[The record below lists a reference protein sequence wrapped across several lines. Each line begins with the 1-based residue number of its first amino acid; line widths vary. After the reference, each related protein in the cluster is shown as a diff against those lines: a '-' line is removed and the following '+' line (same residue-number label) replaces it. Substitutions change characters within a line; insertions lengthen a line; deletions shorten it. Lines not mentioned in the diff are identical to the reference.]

1 MLSIMEKIF
10 DASVLVVMWIS
21 IYCSSVLFGMLLSR
35 ALDTFGN
42 KLLDKSKMK
51 YADGDNT

>member
-1 MLSIMEKIF
+1 MEKIF

-35 ALDTFGN
+35 ALDNFGT